1 MTFLTRTALA
11 VGALAALT
19 TGGLIGTALASG
31 SEGFSQAPTGDTQKY
46 NAGKG
51 VYADKLSCSGCPL
64 AGKQLTSELAR
75 EVLGGKP
82 QIALSPEEQSAL
94 TVYLKRR
101 FRI

>member
-1 MTFLTRTALA
+1 MTFSTRTVFA
-11 VGALAALT
+11 VSAFAALT
-19 TGGLIGTALASG
+19 GSGMIGTALASG
-31 SEGFSQAPTGDTQKY
+31 SEGFSQAPTGDTQRY

-64 AGKQLTSELAR
+64 TGKRLTAELAR

-82 QIALSPEEQSAL
+82 QIALSSEEQSAL